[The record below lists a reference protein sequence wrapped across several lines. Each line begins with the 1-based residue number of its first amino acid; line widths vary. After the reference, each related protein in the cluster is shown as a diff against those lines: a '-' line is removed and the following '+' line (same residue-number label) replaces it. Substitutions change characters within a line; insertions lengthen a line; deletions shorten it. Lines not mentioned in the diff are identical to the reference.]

1 MENWLEI
8 VIGIYLLCMVLYGH
22 HKGFVKM
29 AVSMVALGVTLV
41 FVHLAVPQVA
51 AYVKQET
58 SVYQWLSDQISGA
71 LVGDGIQENTEA
83 QKRLIEESALPKEL
97 KELLIENNHGEVY
110 DALGV
115 EQFADYVGSYL
126 AGVVVNVV
134 GYVALFLLI
143 YIVLRLVFGW
153 LDLVARLPILNG
165 MNQIAGALLGG
176 LQGLFILWLLSLLLT
191 VCSGMGWAQVILVQ
205 IENSKWL
212 SFFYHYN
219 IISHLFLGLIRSI
232 AA

>member
-8 VIGIYLLCMVLYGH
+8 VIGIYLLCMILYGH

-29 AVSMVALGVTLV
+29 AVSMVALGATLV
-41 FVHLAVPQVA
+41 IVHLAMPQVA

-58 SVYQWLSDQISGA
+58 PVYQWLSDRISET
-71 LVGDGIQENTEA
+71 LVGDGIQENAEV
-83 QKRLIEESALPKEL
+83 QRKLIEESGLPKDL

-115 EQFADYVGSYL
+115 ERFADYVGGYL
-126 AGVVVNVV
+126 AGVVVHLA
-134 GYVALFLLI
+134 GYVILFLII
-143 YIVLRLVFGW
+143 YVLLRLVLGW
-153 LDLVARLPILNG
+153 LDLMARLPILNG

-191 VCSGMGWAQVILVQ
+191 ACSGMGWAQVLLAQ

-219 IISHLFLGLIRSI
+219 IIAQLFLGLIRSI